1 MLGLLWRNLR
11 HCPPNIKEAAYKSYV
26 RPKVEYC
33 SAIWDPHTQKDINKL
48 EMVQNRGAR
57 FVTNTPH
64 RHHSGHHESISAI
77 TQDLGWKS
85 LKERRRN
92 NRLFF
97 LFKITNGIVDVP
109 ASYHPVLRCPQPPR
123 GNQHQYQRIPAEVD
137 VYQYSFLPRSI
148 VDWNNLSPSVVAA
161 DSLESL
167 KRRLI

>member
-11 HCPPNIKEAAYKSYV
+11 HCPPKIKEAAYKSYV

-33 SAIWDPHTQKDINKL
+33 SDIWDPHTQKDINKL

-64 RHHSGHHESISAI
+64 HHHSGHHESISAI
-77 TQDLGWKS
+77 TQSLGWKS

-97 LFKITNGIVDVP
+97 LFKIANDLVDVP
-109 ASYHPVLRCPQPPR
+109 ASYQPVLRCPQPPR
-123 GNQHQYQRIPAEVD
+123 VNQHQYQRIPAEVE
-137 VYQYSFLPRSI
+137 VYKYSFLPRTI
-148 VDWNNLSPSVVAA
+148 VDWNSLSTSDVAA
-161 DSLESL
+161 DSLEYL
-167 KRRLI
+167 KCRQD